1 MNTRIDIYP
10 EEMENE
16 NTLFKDLKHGLI
28 SKEEYNQFTKNIQN
42 FENKE
47 MFNEKEGFDENM
59 CRMEKEF

>member
-10 EEMENE
+10 EEMEIE
-16 NTLFKDLKHGLI
+16 NTLFKDLKYGLI
-28 SKEEYNQFTKNIQN
+28 LKEEYNQFTKNIQN

-47 MFNEKEGFDENM
+47 MSNEKEEFDENM